1 MINDSETTPF
11 FACFSQPPELPRKVL
26 HINQW
31 DWDRDIAGGGHIYFG
46 ESLLEFNIYS
56 ITSLYS
62 GQWTV
67 DSGRWRDNLIR
78 IILSWGYK
86 THQLHVNHNVCGPF
100 HQNCS
105 LVGIQNTPTPRQSQR
120 MWWGP
125 FLVKKISSLFF

>member
-31 DWDRDIAGGGHIYFG
+31 DWDWDWDWDIAGGGHFYFP
-46 ESLLEFNIYS
+46 ESLLEFNIYD

-67 DSGRWRDNLIR
+67 DG
-78 IILSWGYK
+78 GG
-86 THQLHVNHNVCGPF
+86 T
-100 HQNCS
+100 
-105 LVGIQNTPTPRQSQR
+105 
-120 MWWGP
+120 
-125 FLVKKISSLFF
+125 ISSS